1 MNVLVTGGAGFI
13 GHHLIK
19 KLLNKNYNVV
29 SLDNYS
35 TGKKENEVDGCE
47 YIYTDLYETDMNEF
61 YMYSDYKF
69 KMCFHLAAL
78 ARIQPS
84 FINPAMSIKN
94 NYLATLN
101 VADFCRINSVPMI
114 YAGSSS
120 IHHDPLRSPY
130 AYSKGAGEQLLDLYS
145 KLFDLNCST
154 SRFYNVYGKNQ
165 IESGDYATVIG
176 IFEKQYR
183 EKKPLTIVGD
193 GNQRRDFTYVGDI
206 VDALISSAHYLLDKK
221 RDNVTFELG
230 TGDNWSI
237 NQVATMFGKDYPVKY
252 LDVRLGE
259 YPETRADYSKAFEL
273 LNWKAKIKLNK
284 YIESVL

>member
-94 NYLATLN
+94 NYLSTLN

-130 AYSKGAGEQLLDLYS
+130 AYSKGAGEQLLDLYT

-206 VDALISSAHYLLDKK
+206 VDALISSAYYLLDKK

-252 LDVRLGE
+252 LDIRLGE
-259 YPETRADYSKAFEL
+259 YQETRADYSKAFEL